1 MRATIQ
7 FQWNDPMQ
15 RSPNAV
21 QSQRDGPMSAQA
33 IGLGH
38 GTIRVQSPNG
48 AAPNST
54 DMKHAIVDDEQR
66 IGPPRW
72 GFLLVV
78 VTVTQADGLGWHR
91 AATLWRKT
99 EG

>member
-1 MRATIQ
+1 
-7 FQWNDPMQ
+7 
-15 RSPNAV
+15 
-21 QSQRDGPMSAQA
+21 MSAQA
-33 IGLGH
+33 IGLGDGNH
-38 GTIRVQSPNG
+38 PGSKPQRGGSEFEEMNHPIG
-48 AAPNST
+48 
-54 DMKHAIVDDEQR
+54 DDQQR

-78 VTVTQADGLGWHR
+78 VIVTQADGLGWHT

>member
-1 MRATIQ
+1 MR
-7 FQWNDPMQ
+7 F
-15 RSPNAV
+15 SPNGTPLC
-21 QSQRDGPMSAQA
+21 QPRPSARVTD
-33 IGLGH
+33 
-38 GTIRVQSPNG
+38 TIRVQSPNG
-48 AAPNST
+48 AALNST
-54 DMKHAIVDDEQR
+54 DMKHPIDDDEQR

-78 VTVTQADGLGWHR
+78 VIVTQADGLGWHG